1 LSLNPAHKP
10 ALSVQG
16 LSFRYGPRTAL
27 DGVSFQ
33 VPAGRFT
40 ALLGPNGA
48 GKSTLFSLLTRLLV
62 SDEGV
67 ITINGSPLAR
77 QPRQALAALGVV
89 FQEPTLDLDLT
100 VIQNLRYFARLQG
113 ITPRQAEQ
121 RIEQELN
128 RLALWERRGEKARAL
143 NGGHRRR
150 VEIARALIHR
160 PALLILDEPTVG
172 LDPPTRRDL
181 VAHVHQLCE
190 KDGMAVL
197 WATHLIDEVRP
208 HQDRLIILHRG
219 KVCAEGEADQVITH
233 GGATSADT
241 EGLSQ
246 AFAHYTADTA
256 GAPA

>member
-1 LSLNPAHKP
+1 M
-10 ALSVQG
+10 QG

-67 ITINGSPLAR
+67 ITISGQPLAR
-77 QPRQALAALGVV
+77 APRRALAALGVV
-89 FQEPTLDLDLT
+89 FQEPTLDLDLS

-113 ITPRQAEQ
+113 IAPRDAEQ
-121 RIEQELN
+121 RIEQELT
-128 RLALWERRGEKARAL
+128 RLALWDRRSEKARAL

-190 KDGMAVL
+190 DDGMAVL

-208 HQDRLIILHRG
+208 QQDRLIILHQGQIR
-219 KVCAEGEADQVITH
+219 AEGEAAAVITQA
-233 GGATSADT
+233 GAPQPDT
-241 EGLSQ
+241 PGLAH
-246 AFAHYTADTA
+246 AFTHYTADGPGATA
-256 GAPA
+256 